1 MPESSWFVETRGY
14 LPDQDYSWQ
23 AAGAGGQDARAA
35 AELLARGCRGRSVY
49 ELIDDSASSLLL
61 YCADG
66 RSGGYG
72 GAGPVW
78 VLLITGFRRA
88 AEDPT
93 DHMGRTIR
101 ASVLGTGTGHV
112 PPEDLLAVAH
122 RFLEGRLTGP
132 LPVTYG
138 LPDGTPGF
146 EVDPEGWAGLL
157 DEARTELQDEPPP
170 AALINPDL
178 VRVDRDT
185 ADTRSRAAAILREVD
200 EQARAGVFD
209 PARAQLTGG
218 TPRPLLVV
226 TTLMREDSLLA
237 LRPLH
242 ALSPYVDR
250 RKESNVQREAGNSIV
265 QGFFT
270 KVAGTWGA
278 VFALAGLAGLALL
291 AVAAVA
297 VWR

>member
-23 AAGAGGQDARAA
+23 PAGAGGQDARAA
-35 AELLARGCRGRSVY
+35 AELLARGCRGRSLY

-66 RSGGYG
+66 
-72 GAGPVW
+72 GAGTWAEPVW
-78 VLLITGFRRA
+78 LLLITGFRRA

-101 ASVLGTGTGHV
+101 ASVLGTGTGRV

-132 LPVTYG
+132 LPVEYG

-146 EVDPEGWAGLL
+146 AVDPEGWAGLL
-157 DEARTELQDEPPP
+157 QEAREGLPAEPPQ
-170 AALINPDL
+170 ASRIDPDL
-178 VRVDRDT
+178 IRVDRDT
-185 ADTRSRAAAILREVD
+185 ADTRSRAATILREVD
-200 EQARAGVFD
+200 EQARTGVFD
-209 PARAQLTGG
+209 PARARLTGG

-226 TTLMREDSLLA
+226 TTLLGEDSLLA

-250 RKESNVQREAGNSIV
+250 RKESNVHWEGSKA
-265 QGFFT
+265 QGFFS
-270 KVAGTWGA
+270 W
-278 VFALAGLAGLALL
+278 ALGVKSLLAAAGLALL